1 MSLNYNQTNEDV
13 DMEMITE
20 SRRRVEA
27 GENPSEESVRESLK
41 QVVDPEIGLDVIALG
56 LIELVTIIPDD
67 KILDVDML
75 LTTPFCPYAPWM
87 VQQVKEKA
95 GMVAPGWEVDVEVL
109 AKQWDPSMMED
120 PGLLGFGTGGW

>member
-1 MSLNYNQTNEDV
+1 MLDYNQTNEEV
-13 DMEMITE
+13 NQELLEKTR
-20 SRRRVEA
+20 SAVEA
-27 GENPSEESVRESLK
+27 GELPTEEGVRESLK
-41 QVVDPEIGLDVIALG
+41 QVVDPEIGLDVITLG
-56 LIELVTIIPDD
+56 LIAMVNFLPDE
-67 KILDVDML
+67 KVVDVDML

-95 GMVAPGWEVDVEVL
+95 EQVAPGWTADVEVL

>member
-1 MSLNYNQTNEDV
+1 MYDQNMTNDEV
-13 DMEMITE
+13 NLELIEAAAAKVRTGGMPTE
-20 SRRRVEA
+20 EA
-27 GENPSEESVRESLK
+27 VRESLR

-56 LIELVTIIPDD
+56 LIEMVNFFPDTQVV
-67 KILDVDML
+67 DVDML

-95 GMVAPGWEVDVEVL
+95 EMAAPTWTADVEVL

-120 PGLLGFGTGGW
+120 PDLLGFGAGGW

>member
-1 MSLNYNQTNEDV
+1 MLDYNQTNEDV
-13 DMEMITE
+13 NMELIEE
-20 SRRRVEA
+20 SARNVEA
-27 GENPSEESVRESLK
+27 GELPTEEAVREALR

-56 LIELVTIIPDD
+56 LIELINFIPDN
-67 KILDVDML
+67 KIVDVDML

-95 GMVAPGWEVDVEVL
+95 EMPAPGWTADVEVL

-120 PGLLGFGTGGW
+120 PGLLGFGAGGW

>member
-1 MSLNYNQTNEDV
+1 MPDHNMTNDEV
-13 DMEMITE
+13 NMELIEAAAAKVKTGGMPTE
-20 SRRRVEA
+20 EA
-27 GENPSEESVRESLK
+27 VRESLR

-56 LIELVTIIPDD
+56 LIELVNFFPDTQVV
-67 KILDVDML
+67 DVDML

-95 GMVAPGWEVDVEVL
+95 EMAAPTWTADVEVL

-120 PGLLGFGTGGW
+120 PDLLGFGAGGW

>member
-1 MSLNYNQTNEDV
+1 MLDYNQTNETV
-13 DMEMITE
+13 NMALIEE
-20 SRRRVEA
+20 ARRQVEA
-27 GENPSEESVRESLK
+27 GAAPTEEAVRESLR

-56 LIELVTIIPDD
+56 LIELVNFLPDG
-67 KILDVDML
+67 KVVDVDML

-95 GMVAPGWEVDVEVL
+95 EMVAPGWTIDVEVL

-120 PGLLGFGTGGW
+120 PGLLGFGSGGW

>member
-1 MSLNYNQTNEDV
+1 MALDYNQTNEDV
-13 DMEMITE
+13 NMELIE
-20 SRRRVEA
+20 EAAKKVEA
-27 GENPSEESVRESLK
+27 GEMPTEEAVRESLR

-56 LIELVTIIPDD
+56 LIELVNFIPDD
-67 KILDVDML
+67 KVVDVDML

-95 GMVAPGWEVDVEVL
+95 EMVAPGWTADVEVL

-120 PGLLGFGTGGW
+120 PGLLGFGAGGW

>member
-1 MSLNYNQTNEDV
+1 MSLNFNQENNTVNLDLIEQARQSV
-13 DMEMITE
+13 DNGGQPTD
-20 SRRRVEA
+20 EA
-27 GENPSEESVRESLK
+27 IRESLR

-56 LIELVTIIPDD
+56 LIELVSFLPDE
-67 KILDVDML
+67 KIVDVDML

-95 GMVAPGWEVDVEVL
+95 EYVAPGWTADVEVL

-120 PGLLGFGTGGW
+120 PGLLGFGAGGW

>member
-1 MSLNYNQTNEDV
+1 MDYNAQNPDV
-13 DMEMITE
+13 NQELLAE
-20 SRRRVEA
+20 ARRKVEA
-27 GENPSEESVRESLK
+27 GELPTEEAVRESLR

-56 LIELVTIIPDD
+56 LIELVNFIPDE
-67 KILDVDML
+67 KVVDVDML

-95 GMVAPGWEVDVEVL
+95 EQVAPGWSADVEVL

-120 PGLLGFGTGGW
+120 PGLLGFGAGGW

>member
-1 MSLNYNQTNEDV
+1 MYDQNMTNDEV
-13 DMEMITE
+13 NLELIEAAAAIVRTGGMPTE
-20 SRRRVEA
+20 EA
-27 GENPSEESVRESLK
+27 VRESLR

-56 LIELVTIIPDD
+56 LIEMVNFFPDTLVV
-67 KILDVDML
+67 DVDML

-95 GMVAPGWEVDVEVL
+95 EMAAPTWTADVEVL

-120 PGLLGFGTGGW
+120 PDLLGFGAGGW